1 MEAPEMENRA
11 ADTVIILSSNVI
23 ATVME
28 AYFNAELFRHP
39 VAIVDLQPTETGYMF
54 SLALS
59 GQEALPLPV
68 HGASERLNGRD
79 VKGRFLKRE
88 M

>member
-1 MEAPEMENRA
+1 
-11 ADTVIILSSNVI
+11 
-23 ATVME
+23 ME

-39 VAIVDLQPTETGYMF
+39 VAIVDLQPTDTGYMF

-59 GQEALPLPV
+59 GQEARP
-68 HGASERLNGRD
+68 RLEPAAGEHINGRD
-79 VKGRFLKRE
+79 VKGRFRKRE

>member
-1 MEAPEMENRA
+1 MEPQEMERQA

-59 GQEALPLPV
+59 GQEALPLHAPAV
-68 HGASERLNGRD
+68 GHGLNGRD
-79 VKGRFLKRE
+79 VKGRFMKRE

>member
-1 MEAPEMENRA
+1 M
-11 ADTVIILSSNVI
+11 LSSNVI

-39 VAIVDLQPTETGYMF
+39 VAIVDLRPTETGYMF

-59 GQEALPLPV
+59 GPEAALRAPAGL
-68 HGASERLNGRD
+68 ERHNGRD
-79 VKGRFLKRE
+79 ARGRFTARE